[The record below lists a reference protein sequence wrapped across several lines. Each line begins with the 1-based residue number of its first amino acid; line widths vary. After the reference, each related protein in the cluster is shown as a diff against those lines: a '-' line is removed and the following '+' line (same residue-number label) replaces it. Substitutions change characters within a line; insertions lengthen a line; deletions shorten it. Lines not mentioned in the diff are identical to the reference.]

1 MFLRIESDKFELGY
15 ARFLRRIK
23 LAIQETFEEQKNEG
37 VSQSSIAAELGVD
50 RSVVSKRLSGS
61 GNVTLRTI
69 SDLFIAMG
77 REPLENFSPH
87 DENVNFNI
95 TVINNN
101 NQFIDRFQPNMTGS
115 YYMTSAPRN
124 SFLISSSDSL
134 LHSFAPVPSTSAEI
148 VQPRVKTSEYE
159 V

>member
-37 VSQSSIAAELGVD
+37 VSQSSIAAELDVD

-77 REPLENFSPH
+77 REPLENFSPN
-87 DENVNFNI
+87 DENVNINI

-101 NQFIDRFQPNMTGS
+101 NQFIDGFRSNTTGS
-115 YYMTSAPRN
+115 YYMPPTQRN
-124 SFLISSSDSL
+124 SILVSTSDSL
-134 LHSFAPVPSTSAEI
+134 LHSFPPGPSIISAEI
-148 VQPRVKTSEYE
+148 VQSCVTTSE
-159 V
+159 